1 MIMKSMYEGKL
12 VGGNVTIGVN
22 KMSLALAMLSLAAAV
37 VLFIV
42 AGKYNGFVNIAIT
55 MAGVILAVVAVSKF
69 IGCREYIYS
78 KTNSRLEKHSLHFEI
93 SDTTR
98 LRTNLETYNFKAVKE
113 CQSRSNSGGA
123 RLDVVLS
130 KDGEYAAYRLFVY
143 VPHTYE
149 PITEVVEIG
158 TENVANFVQV
168 VKSCITAN

>member
-12 VGGNVTIGVN
+12 VDGNVTIGVN
-22 KMSLALAMLSLAAAV
+22 KASLALAVVSLAAAV
-37 VLFIV
+37 ALFV
-42 AGKYNGFVNIAIT
+42 VGGKYDGFVNIAIT
-55 MAGVILAVVAVSKF
+55 MGGVMLAVMAVVKF

-78 KTNSRLEKHSLHFEI
+78 KTNSPLNKHSLHFEI

-98 LRTNLETYNFKAVKE
+98 LRSNLEARNFKAVKE
-113 CQSRSNSGGA
+113 YKSRANSGGA
-123 RLDVVLS
+123 RLDVVFS

-149 PITEVVEIG
+149 PVTEVVELE
-158 TENVANFVQV
+158 TENAADFVQV